1 MNTIADFIPPI
12 LVAQGAFWL
21 MVFITLTGAILAV
34 IPSKI
39 VHNILGLAQAMFG
52 VAGIY
57 LFLGSQFV
65 AMMQLLIYVGA
76 ICVTYIFGIMLSPPL
91 ELDLKKQSK
100 LKAATAFIV
109 SVIGFLVIIQMITQA
124 HWPPYAA
131 PARDWTA
138 KTLGHAL
145 LTRYFLVFELISLLL
160 AVAIVGAILIVDRG
174 WYLIGGPGHKR
185 K

>member
-1 MNTIADFIPPI
+1 MNTIAEFIPPI

-21 MVFITLTGAILAV
+21 MVFITLSGAVLAV

-91 ELDLKKQSK
+91 ELDLKKQSV
-100 LKAATAFIV
+100 LKAATALIV
-109 SVIGFLVIIQMITQA
+109 SVIGFAVIFQMITQTQWA
-124 HWPPYAA
+124 PYAA

-138 KTLGHAL
+138 KAVGQAL

-174 WYLIGGPGHKR
+174 WYLIGGPGRER

>member
-12 LVAQGAFWL
+12 LVAQGAFWI
-21 MVFITLTGAILAV
+21 MIFITLTGAILAV

-39 VHNILGLAQAMFG
+39 VHNVLGLAQAMFG
-52 VAGIY
+52 IAGIY

-76 ICVTYIFGIMLSPPL
+76 ICVTYIFAIMLSPPL
-91 ELDLKKQSK
+91 ELDLRRPSK
-100 LKAATAFIV
+100 TKVIVALVV
-109 SVIGFLVIIQMITQA
+109 SVIAFIAILQMILTAQWA
-124 HWPPYAA
+124 PWAA
-131 PARDWTA
+131 PARDWTT
-138 KTLGHAL
+138 KSLGQAL

-160 AVAIVGAILIVDRG
+160 VVAIIGAILITNLALGRE
-174 WYLIGGPGHKR
+174 R

>member
-12 LVAQGAFWL
+12 LVAQGAFWI
-21 MVFITLTGAILAV
+21 MVFITLTGAVLAV

-39 VHNILGLAQAMFG
+39 VHNVLGLAQAMFG
-52 VAGIY
+52 IAGIY

-76 ICVTYIFGIMLSPPL
+76 ICVTYIFAIMLSPPL
-91 ELDLKKQSK
+91 DLDLRKPSFTKGVVA
-100 LKAATAFIV
+100 LVV
-109 SVIGFLVIIQMITQA
+109 SVIAFIAILQMILNAQWA
-124 HWPPYAA
+124 PWAA
-131 PARDWTA
+131 PARDWTT
-138 KTLGHAL
+138 KSLGQAL

-160 AVAIVGAILIVDRG
+160 VVAIIGAILITNLALGRE
-174 WYLIGGPGHKR
+174 R